1 VPSTAWADGRH
12 NHAVTP
18 EQTAAAAYP
27 AVREFGNAFAEDART
42 LRRARQLGLTGWAF
56 YVAGRG
62 GVLGDVDPETLA
74 AALGFV
80 AADAV
85 RDGWEAARRVVA
97 PRQIAEHH
105 LAECCRWGRDKFEDL
120 PGASRLAE
128 LARRVVVSADAGG
141 LPLFAAWRAMPV
153 PEDGVGVRVAVLGRL
168 LSEHRTGARL
178 MAVRAAGL
186 SPMEAV
192 LAGPGGSAEA
202 VSVGWQPPF
211 PPQAPLLR
219 KRVWADALTDRIT
232 GQAYRTLTVPERTE
246 LVELLGDAIRALR
259 APTGEYPKVR

>member
-1 VPSTAWADGRH
+1 
-12 NHAVTP
+12 
-18 EQTAAAAYP
+18 
-27 AVREFGNAFAEDART
+27 
-42 LRRARQLGLTGWAF
+42 
-56 YVAGRG
+56 
-62 GVLGDVDPETLA
+62 
-74 AALGFV
+74 
-80 AADAV
+80 
-85 RDGWEAARRVVA
+85 
-97 PRQIAEHH
+97 
-105 LAECCRWGRDKFEDL
+105 
-120 PGASRLAE
+120 
-128 LARRVVVSADAGG
+128 VVVSADAGG

-232 GQAYRTLTVPERTE
+232 GQAYRTLDVPERAQ
-246 LVELLGDAIRALR
+246 LVELLRDAVRAIRV
-259 APTGEYPKVR
+259 PTGEYPRVR